1 MNDAIIVRVC
11 NCQGRSQMLFL
22 TAIVRLAPPLQP
34 QSDDLLAQSRLG
46 HVGFTVIT
54 LVYVLVTLWQQ

>member
-1 MNDAIIVRVC
+1 
-11 NCQGRSQMLFL
+11 MLFL